1 MCILH
6 NTHTY
11 IVLGDLCDNI
21 GLVGVSAMWSYV
33 TASPSHH
40 DQAIPILSPLLF
52 MHVGHPY
59 IPLFKIRRIFDLL
72 VIQAFNCSAVLQ
84 SLTKSEKSYHSG
96 CSRTSE
102 VPQISCMLIRAIS
115 TYYSRLI
122 IICVEGFL
130 QISMYTVTMVA
141 TARQVNDD
149 TCLLQCVLFKLYCWP
164 VFIAIKFFIVFAS
177 FSGKYWFVFLPSRIT
192 NVNILWLDVL
202 LGKILVTTCWR
213 FQWCVMTLGFM

>member
-72 VIQAFNCSAVLQ
+72 VSPPF
-84 SLTKSEKSYHSG
+84 
-96 CSRTSE
+96 
-102 VPQISCMLIRAIS
+102 LILFR
-115 TYYSRLI
+115 
-122 IICVEGFL
+122 
-130 QISMYTVTMVA
+130 QVA
-141 TARQVNDD
+141 TRVYMYNYYPKPAHLP
-149 TCLLQCVLFKLYCWP
+149 LLHPCPHCSSTVRFVIVKLIWP
-164 VFIAIKFFIVFAS
+164 VSSVCILLLLHIEHHYCDDCIHAIRVRSCYHFTKIRCSTPSS
-177 FSGKYWFVFLPSRIT
+177 F
-192 NVNILWLDVL
+192 
-202 LGKILVTTCWR
+202 
-213 FQWCVMTLGFM
+213 